1 MYEDF
6 KSIQGTSGHII
17 NYIGAQ
23 LFKAPLRILSEQLL
37 GSRLCKNFH
46 RYGIVFIFKR
56 FFQAC
61 LIMHQV
67 VLSRR
72 PKKLSAIDRLYI
84 LNQNSISS
92 SHHSE
97 IPHTSEKRLDVMGD
111 SEPQSFVYLV
121 SYAFLYVRPS
131 DRLKIS

>member
-1 MYEDF
+1 MPAKTRRPPILQQSRWEAITISGRTEIAIVYEDF

-17 NYIGAQ
+17 NYIGVQ

-61 LIMHQV
+61 LISLLIQ
-67 VLSRR
+67 
-72 PKKLSAIDRLYI
+72 
-84 LNQNSISS
+84 Q
-92 SHHSE
+92 
-97 IPHTSEKRLDVMGD
+97 
-111 SEPQSFVYLV
+111 FC
-121 SYAFLYVRPS
+121 
-131 DRLKIS
+131 